1 MIAKERE
8 LLMPGPSFSTP
19 RSVRPSVPKKRFTLA
34 QANKTLPLVKRIV
47 SDVVRTH
54 EHALVLQAELE
65 LLEESKQAAPLQA
78 ELKQTA
84 ARLHAFVAELTEI
97 GCEVKDFKS
106 GLIDFIGQHQ
116 GRDVNLCWRLGE
128 EKIHF
133 WHELTAGFAGRK
145 PIASLIERV

>member
-1 MIAKERE
+1 
-8 LLMPGPSFSTP
+8 MPGPSFSTP
-19 RSVRPSVPKKRFTLA
+19 RSVKPSVTKKHFTLA

-54 EHALVLQAELE
+54 EHAMVLQAEIE
-65 LLEESKQAAPLQA
+65 LLDDSKQATALQT
-78 ELKQTA
+78 ELKATSDK
-84 ARLHAFVAELTEI
+84 LHVFVAELSEI
-97 GCEVKDFKS
+97 GCEIKDFKS
-106 GLIDFIGQHQ
+106 GLIDFVGQHQ

-145 PIASLIERV
+145 PVSTLIERA

>member
-1 MIAKERE
+1 
-8 LLMPGPSFSTP
+8 MPGPSFSTP
-19 RSVRPSVPKKRFTLA
+19 RSVKPSLPKKHFTVA

-54 EHALVLQAELE
+54 EHALVVQAELE
-65 LLEESKQAAPLQA
+65 LLEDTKQTASMQA
-78 ELKQTA
+78 ELKQTTDK
-84 ARLHAFVAELTEI
+84 LNAFVAELAEI

-145 PIASLIERV
+145 PVSTLIERA